1 MTTVD
6 ELLIKLFHAPKV
18 LVVENVADEVKA
30 KLRDDYGC
38 HVDTTDNGSRALKLL
53 LSGEYD
59 LALLDLE
66 TLNGTGEA
74 VLKAVQIR
82 CPRTPV
88 AAAVGRLSDA
98 EQMLRQIGTI
108 ILLRKP
114 VTHDALDRLFRI
126 LKIKVRTPAVVEYC
140 EHLSQSATAT
150 GLAG

>member
-18 LVVENVADEVKA
+18 LVVEDMADEVKA

-38 HVDTTDNGSRALKLL
+38 HVDTTDNGNRAIKLL

-66 TLNGTGEA
+66 LLNGTGEA
-74 VLKAVQIR
+74 VLKTAQTG

-88 AAAVGRLSDA
+88 AAAVGQLSDA
-98 EQMLRQIGTI
+98 EQALRQLGTML
-108 ILLRKP
+108 LLRKP
-114 VTHDALDRLFRI
+114 VTHDALDRLFRT
-126 LKIKVRTPAVVEYC
+126 LKIKVRTPAVAEYC
-140 EHLSQSATAT
+140 EHLSRSTTAT